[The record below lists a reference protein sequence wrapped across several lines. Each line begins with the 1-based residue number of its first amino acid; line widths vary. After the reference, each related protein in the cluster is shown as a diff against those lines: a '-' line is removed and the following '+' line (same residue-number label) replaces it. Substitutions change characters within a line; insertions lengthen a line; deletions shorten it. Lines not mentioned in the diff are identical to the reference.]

1 MKINY
6 NVTGAQ
12 RKELVGIISNTIGMK
27 AIYAKMPT
35 CNYIIGGITV
45 EKDGMMVW
53 DEHTDDATI
62 QRVTEALAA
71 AGFEGVQEEPEA
83 PASAE
88 TEALVEPDTVV
99 EAATDPELPAETE
112 PVELTVGLPTAKH
125 TGASLR
131 NLINLLYTRASLL
144 NKALG
149 TSFRVDEALMEALQD
164 DACILTTGSLIK
176 AIGDFEAEH
185 GKAIDGLTITPE
197 EVTFSSLP
205 ETDDPEQLRT
215 FTILC
220 GMMSKQAID
229 QKRIQAKTV
238 NEANEKYALR
248 IWLTRLGMNGP
259 EFKTTRKVLMEN
271 LTGHSAFRTDVEKQ
285 RWMQRQAEKR
295 EALKAS
301 KAAEAAGT
309 ADATEE
315 META

>member
-6 NVTGAQ
+6 NVTGSD
-12 RKELVGIISNTIGMK
+12 RKQLVSIITHETGVKATYKGMPSM
-27 AIYAKMPT
+27 AYCID
-35 CNYIIGGITV
+35 GITV
-45 EKDGMMVW
+45 EKDGTMVW
-53 DEHTDDATI
+53 DERTDNATI
-62 QRVTEALAA
+62 QRITEALAA
-71 AGFEGVQEEPEA
+71 AGFEGIREEPEA

-88 TEALVEPDTVV
+88 TEAPAEPDT
-99 EAATDPELPAETE
+99 ATE
-112 PVELTVGLPTAKH
+112 PVELTVGIPTSKH

-149 TSFRVDEALMEALQD
+149 TSFRVDEALTEALQD
-164 DACILTTGSLIK
+164 DACILTTDSLLR

-197 EVTFSSLP
+197 EITFGSLP
-205 ETDDPEQLRT
+205 ETTDTEKLHT

-229 QKRIQAKTV
+229 QKRIQAKGV
-238 NEANEKYALR
+238 NEDNEKYALR

-259 EFKTTRKVLMEN
+259 EFKTTRRVLMEN

-295 EALKAS
+295 EALKAA
-301 KAAEAAGT
+301 KAAEA
-309 ADATEE
+309 TEE
-315 META
+315 VETA

>member
-6 NVTGAQ
+6 NVTGSD
-12 RKELVGIISNTIGMK
+12 RKKLVSIITRETGIKAAYQGMPSMAYAIGD
-27 AIYAKMPT
+27 
-35 CNYIIGGITV
+35 ITV
-45 EKDGMMVW
+45 EKDGTMVW
-53 DEHTDDATI
+53 DERTDNATI
-62 QRVTEALAA
+62 QRITEALAA
-71 AGFEGVQEEPEA
+71 AGFEGIREEPEA

-88 TEALVEPDTVV
+88 TEAPAEPDT
-99 EAATDPELPAETE
+99 ATE
-112 PVELTVGLPTAKH
+112 PVELTVGIPTSKH

-149 TSFRVDEALMEALQD
+149 TGFRVDEALTEALQD
-164 DACILTTGSLIK
+164 DACILTTDSLLR

-197 EVTFSSLP
+197 EITFGSLP
-205 ETDDPEQLRT
+205 ETTDTEKLHT

-229 QKRIQAKTV
+229 QKRIQAKGV
-238 NEANEKYALR
+238 NEDNEKYALR

-259 EFKTTRKVLMEN
+259 EFKTTRRVLMEN

-295 EALKAS
+295 EALKAA
-301 KAAEAAGT
+301 KAAEA
-309 ADATEE
+309 TEE
-315 META
+315 VETA